1 MFYPDEVAV
10 SQHLT
15 DLAIYLSNKGHNISV
30 FTSKYPYDSKK
41 IKYSKLETYNKIK
54 IFRVNQSRFGKSKVI
69 FRLIDFLTFYISI
82 FFKLSKINHK
92 EYDFILGTSVPP
104 MLSFIA
110 VIFSKIKKIKF
121 YYWVMDL
128 QPELSIKSGLIKK
141 NSLISKVLTVL
152 GNYSI
157 KNSDKIFSLDTYM
170 SRYLK
175 LKGANDSQIFTNPLW
190 PSMSKVFIGKKS
202 ENPFRIKN
210 KFNDK
215 IVVMYSGNHSFV
227 HPLDT
232 ILDTAKILEENNK
245 FIFVFIGEG
254 VRKKDVI
261 DFKHN
266 NKLNNIIHL
275 PFQPRKDIHYSLGSS
290 DLQLVVMGKNQVGY
304 THPNKI
310 YGGLFIGKPIVYIGP
325 DKSHVTDILN
335 ELSGNIIVN
344 HGDSKKLANMLIDFS
359 NLSVSAKN
367 KIGEENRSFANLH
380 YSPEKLKLIISNQI
394 LNND

>member
-1 MFYPDEVAV
+1 MNILLISQVFYPDEVAV

-69 FRLIDFLTFYISI
+69 YRLIDFLTFYISI
-82 FFKLSKINHK
+82 IFKLSRINHK

-104 MLSFIA
+104 MLSFVG

-141 NSLISKVLTVL
+141 NSLIAKVLTVL

-175 LKGANDSQIFTNPLW
+175 LRGANDSQIFTNPLW

-245 FIFVFIGEG
+245 FLFVFIGEG

-325 DKSHVTDILN
+325 EKSHVTDILN

-359 NLSVSAKN
+359 NLNVSAKN
-367 KIGEENRSFANLH
+367 KIGQENKSR
-380 YSPEKLKLIISNQI
+380 K
-394 LNND
+394 